1 MIAGIAKSILLSI
14 GIAWLTQSLL
24 DYIQSDFIHSFLK
37 SNITNIQIALLAINA
52 TTLGIVLSKIREII
66 DELDNKTAFDDAKKE
81 MLLSIKE
88 QVALIATSLVI
99 ISIETAKNPNIS
111 SSPAMLETLLIASFI
126 YSIMILYDTA
136 KSVFVILDY

>member
-88 QVALIATSLVI
+88 
-99 ISIETAKNPNIS
+99 
-111 SSPAMLETLLIASFI
+111 
-126 YSIMILYDTA
+126 
-136 KSVFVILDY
+136 